1 MTHEAIP
8 MSTQTLSQP
17 TRAPRFVR
25 APGPIVR
32 RLLAKGLPFGPNV
45 LITIRGRRTGTPHT
59 FPIALTRLG
68 DRRFVQSPFGDVN
81 WVHNLRAAGE
91 ATITKKDERQD
102 VDARELTPEEAGP
115 VLRGVLTP
123 YLRNRLL
130 GPFTRRYFAIGP
142 DAPDAA
148 FIDKARRQPIFELT
162 PKR

>member
-1 MTHEAIP
+1 
-8 MSTQTLSQP
+8 MSTHTL
-17 TRAPRFVR
+17 THAKRAPRFVR

-59 FPIALTRLG
+59 FPIALTRFG

-81 WVHNLRAAGE
+81 WVHNLRASRE
-91 ATITKKDERQD
+91 ATITKGDQRED
-102 VDARELTPEEAGP
+102 VSARELTPEEAGP

-130 GPFTRRYFAIGP
+130 GVFTRRYFAIGP
-142 DAPDAA
+142 DASDDE
-148 FIDKARRQPIFELT
+148 FVEKARRQPIFELT
-162 PKR
+162 PRR

>member
-1 MTHEAIP
+1 M
-8 MSTQTLSQP
+8 
-17 TRAPRFVR
+17 
-25 APGPIVR
+25 
-32 RLLAKGLPFGPNV
+32 
-45 LITIRGRRTGTPHT
+45 
-59 FPIALTRLG
+59 
-68 DRRFVQSPFGDVN
+68 N